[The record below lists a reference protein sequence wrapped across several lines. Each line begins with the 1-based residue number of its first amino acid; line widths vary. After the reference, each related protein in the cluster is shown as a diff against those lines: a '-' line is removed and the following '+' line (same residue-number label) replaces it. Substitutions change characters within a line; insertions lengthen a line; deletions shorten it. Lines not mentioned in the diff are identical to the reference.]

1 MLLRCGMQRSF
12 DARPLRAVVVS
23 GLIVGLVLAGR
34 LHAAETITAT
44 AQAKTAGGTSAS
56 APLTVTLD
64 RLSTDDERQQV
75 MTALK
80 TKDGSA
86 SVRALLD
93 KWKPIGSVRLGGT
106 TTPVKYAF
114 ARPTGGGRLLTVV
127 TGSAIAFVGA
137 GLPNAAPRTGFDL
150 GLVLLD
156 VPSSGAGSGELAP
169 AAKLALNAQG
179 ALVTEDYGKGTTILL
194 SNVTGK

>member
-1 MLLRCGMQRSF
+1 MQRSF
-12 DARPLRAVVVS
+12 DTRPLRAVVAG
-23 GLIVGLVLAGR
+23 GLIVGLALTGR
-34 LHAAETITAT
+34 LQAAETITAT
-44 AQAKTAGGTSAS
+44 AQTKTAGGVSAS

-64 RLSTDDERQQV
+64 RLSSEAERQQV

-80 TKDGSA
+80 SKDGSA

-106 TTPVKYAF
+106 NTPVKYAF
-114 ARPTGGGRLLTVV
+114 ARPAGGGRLLTVV
-127 TGSAIAFVGA
+127 TGAAIAFVGA
-137 GLPNAAPRTGFDL
+137 GLPNAPPRAGFDL

-156 VPSSGAGSGELAP
+156 VPASGAGSGELAP
-169 AAKLALNAQG
+169 ATKLALNAQG

-194 SNVTGK
+194 SNVASKTGK

>member
-1 MLLRCGMQRSF
+1 MLLRRGMQRSF

>member
-1 MLLRCGMQRSF
+1 M
-12 DARPLRAVVVS
+12 S
-23 GLIVGLVLAGR
+23 GLIAGLVLTGR
-34 LHAAETITAT
+34 LLAAETITAT

-64 RLSTDDERQQV
+64 RLSSEAERQQV

-80 TKDGSA
+80 NKDGSA

-93 KWKPIGSVRLGGT
+93 TWKPIGSVRLGGT
-106 TTPVKYAF
+106 DTPVKYAF

-127 TGSAIAFVGA
+127 TGAAIAFVGA
-137 GLPNAAPRTGFDL
+137 GLPSAPPRTGFDL

-194 SNVTGK
+194 SNVAGKTGK